1 MESRWGRPVATR
13 SECPSIVGGALLTM
27 LADTMIP
34 EAYRQ
39 ARQVA
44 GLWLVLG
51 FALAFALSA
60 VYAGLTS

>member
-1 MESRWGRPVATR
+1 MESRWGRPVAAR
-13 SECPSIVGGALLTM
+13 SECPRIVGGALLTM

-60 VYAGLTS
+60 LYAAA